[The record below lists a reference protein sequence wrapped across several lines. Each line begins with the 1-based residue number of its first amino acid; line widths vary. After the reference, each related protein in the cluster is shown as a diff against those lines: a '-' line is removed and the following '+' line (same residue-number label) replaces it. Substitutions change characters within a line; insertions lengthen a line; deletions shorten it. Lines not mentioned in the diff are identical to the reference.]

1 MMKLLLITCVSILLF
16 ASCKKD
22 KASAFSCTDE
32 VSFTQEVQPLI
43 DLNCSTSGCHD
54 VTAEGGYEF
63 KDHATISTAID
74 RILAAINHE
83 SGTTPMPLGADKL
96 PDSSIQLIMCWS
108 SAGALDN

>member
-1 MMKLLLITCVSILLF
+1 MLF
-16 ASCKKD
+16 LSSCRKD
-22 KASAFSCTDE
+22 KAAAFNCTNE

-43 DLNCSTSGCHD
+43 DMNCSISGCHD

-63 KDHATISTAID
+63 KDHATISSAID
-74 RILAAINHE
+74 KIVAAINHE

-96 PDSSIQLIMCWS
+96 SDSSLRIIVCWS